1 MCLTS
6 IGILWYAQTHT
17 ETQQIDRLGGK
28 KTPVSDKNVDIAER
42 VVTKTNFKALG
53 SKVNSI
59 NHENKSK
66 RIRHTLPIVRQKF
79 Y

>member
-1 MCLTS
+1 MVYTN
-6 IGILWYAQTHT
+6 
-17 ETQQIDRLGGK
+17 TQRNTINRSVGGK
-28 KTPVSDKNVDIAER
+28 KKPVSDKNVDIAER

-59 NHENKSK
+59 SHENKSK
-66 RIRHTLPIVRQKF
+66 RIRHTLPIVWQKF